1 MRDTNGAGAT
11 RFVATNQVGMDR
23 DIFEK
28 HGNDGNIFVVARPSI
43 LFLKHIKE
51 NMRGR
56 AWHSNSYLA

>member
-11 RFVATNQVGMDR
+11 GFVATNQVVGHHMDR

-43 LFLKHIKE
+43 LFD
-51 NMRGR
+51 R
-56 AWHSNSYLA
+56 ACLA